1 MTRQVMA
8 LFAVLGL
15 LGVATPSSAAD
26 MPAWLVDASRRSSP
40 ALEADADAVVLH
52 DEEHVTVQADGRL
65 LTRRK
70 YAVRVLTKDGAPAA
84 AMREVYERGAAEIRS
99 LRGWVQ
105 VDGRVKELGKAET
118 ADLALVDN
126 DVYNEARIC
135 VLALD
140 QPVTP
145 GLVFGGE

>member
-26 MPAWLVDASRRSSP
+26 MPAWLVEASRRSSP

-70 YAVRVLTKDGAPAA
+70 YAVRVLNKDGAPAA

-105 VDGRVKELGKAET
+105 VD
-118 ADLALVDN
+118 
-126 DVYNEARIC
+126 
-135 VLALD
+135 
-140 QPVTP
+140 
-145 GLVFGGE
+145 